1 MKRLLVAMVALAV
14 LLAGVLI
21 TGCSDQTAPEEQA
34 PIGVTNEEA
43 AMTYFATNDEFVRN
57 DEETFQDLTAEPM
70 EYGTFGKIDAEITPV
85 CFARVVT
92 GVTRTVT
99 TTVQPGDTL
108 AVANVKKDI
117 TGIFKIKA
125 VTAAQETVLIEKP
138 FNDAA
143 ERNIIFKRV
152 ARDPRRYW
160 LNWVPVATSLVEG
173 GTVTPNNN
181 IAITELALF
190 LPDGETVTITDP
202 TSYYL
207 RYRWVRMMQGADRM
221 KDVPEL
227 SGGQAIRLQVTLE
240 SASPDTDI
248 VALRYGFGGFNKR
261 RVKMNLVSETFNG
274 EKYVRVF
281 ETSRTRPVYVHY
293 YRGFFHMGVDAI
305 THETLFDDAAP
316 YAASW
321 WGVPY
326 RVF

>member
-1 MKRLLVAMVALAV
+1 MTRVLVAMVGMAV
-14 LLAGVLI
+14 LLSGMLL
-21 TGCSDQTAPEEQA
+21 TGCSDQTGPEEQA
-34 PIGVTNEEA
+34 PVGVTNEQS
-43 AMTYFATNDEFVRN
+43 AMKYFAANDDFVLNDEV
-57 DEETFQDLTAEPM
+57 TFQDQTVEPID
-70 EYGTFGKIDAEITPV
+70 YGTFGKIDAEITPI
-85 CFARVVT
+85 CFARIVT

-99 TTVQPGDTL
+99 VTVEPGDTS

-125 VTAAQETVLIEKP
+125 VTAAQETVLVEKP
-138 FNDAA
+138 FNDAS

-152 ARDPRRYW
+152 GRDPRRYW
-160 LNWVPVATSLVEG
+160 LNWVPVATSLVRG
-173 GTVTPNNN
+173 GTVPPNNA
-181 IAITELALF
+181 IALTEIALF
-190 LPDGETVTITDP
+190 LPDGSTVTITDP
-202 TSYYL
+202 TNYYL
-207 RYRWVRMMQGADRM
+207 RYRWSRMFQAHNAM

-227 SGGQAIRLQVTLE
+227 SGGETVRLQVTLE

-274 EKYVRVF
+274 EKYVRVY
-281 ETSRTRPVYVHY
+281 ETSRTRPLYVHY
-293 YRGFFHMGVDAI
+293 YKGFFHMGVDAI
-305 THETLFDDAAP
+305 THETLFDDTAP